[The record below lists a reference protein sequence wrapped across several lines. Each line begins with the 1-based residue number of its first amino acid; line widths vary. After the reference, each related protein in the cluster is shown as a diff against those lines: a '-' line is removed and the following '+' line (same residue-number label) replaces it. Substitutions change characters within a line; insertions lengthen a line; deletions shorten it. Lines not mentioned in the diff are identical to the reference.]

1 MSEPFIVISSW
12 RVKEGK
18 LEELKRFQRELAET
32 IEAKEPQ
39 LIAFNA
45 FLNEDRTK
53 MTSIQVH
60 PNSASMD
67 FHMQVLRDYLG
78 DAMSS
83 VADFVEPESI
93 EYYGTPSESLLE
105 STSSRGGNL
114 STKPIHL
121 GGFTRS
127 TAG

>member
-1 MSEPFIVISSW
+1 MSEPFIVVSSW
-12 RVKEGK
+12 RIKEGK
-18 LEELKRFQRELAET
+18 LEELRRFQRKLTE
-32 IEAKEPQ
+32 IIKAKEPQ

-45 FLNEDRTK
+45 FLNEDRTE

-60 PNSASMD
+60 PNAASMD
-67 FHMQVLRDYLG
+67 FHMQVLKETLG

-83 VADFVEPESI
+83 VADFVEPKGI

-105 STSSRGGNL
+105 STSGRGGNL

-121 GGFTRS
+121 DGFTRS
-127 TAG
+127 TVR